1 MHLYVCIAALSGDFA
16 SSTQACIGNHWQTG
30 LSVKRL
36 MQEQVTMSFPVFF
49 FLFFSTLLLNIVAIL
64 CCLYI
69 EYLIITF

>member
-16 SSTQACIGNHWQTG
+16 SSPQACIGNYWQTG

-49 FLFFSTLLLNIVAIL
+49 FLVFQYIATEY
-64 CCLYI
+64 CCHIMLSIY
-69 EYLIITF
+69 